1 MKMSPTSRR
10 IIELRDKM
18 GDDPENVL
26 KVYNPCMQLRYT
38 DDEKLCYFGS
48 APTLWELG
56 GAYGRNISRAW
67 LEVQLNDLAMYAGVR
82 EKLTP
87 EARAELA
94 VMIMKDYAHYKL
106 TELMLFFQKYKRCKY
121 GRFYGMVDPMA
132 IFGALQEFDLE
143 RRLEYA
149 HHEAE
154 RVREEVRARQHEHL
168 TVTNRYLLRVDGATS
183 DNPPMSLLQYRLL
196 GYDDWTD
203 EAMADEVAA
212 LKRGDKTLPSDI
224 SGLLALSKQIN
235 P

>member
-1 MKMSPTSRR
+1 MTLSPTSRR

-18 GDDPENVL
+18 GDDPENIL
-26 KVYNPCMQLRYT
+26 KIYNPCMQLKYT
-38 DDEKLCYFGS
+38 RDERLCYFGK

-56 GAYGRNISRAW
+56 GAYGKNISRAW
-67 LEVQLNDLAMYAGVR
+67 LEIQLEDLALYAGVK

-106 TELMLFFQKYKRCKY
+106 TEFMLFFQIFKRCTY
-121 GRFYGMVDPMA
+121 GRFYGCVDPMT
-132 IFGALQEFDLE
+132 IFGALHEFDMQ

-149 HHEAE
+149 REEAE
-154 RVREEVRARQHEHL
+154 RVREQVRAEQAEYMS
-168 TVTNRYLLRVDGATS
+168 VTNRYLCRVDGAGS

-203 EAMADEVAA
+203 DALAAEVAA
-212 LKRGDKTLPSDI
+212 LQRGDKTLPSDI
-224 SGLLALSKQIN
+224 AGLLALSKKIN